1 MSSVL
6 LNFNKN
12 LDNGDAYKF
21 SQFYD
26 DKIQIPE
33 NATISLNNAQL
44 TRKAIVVEEDS
55 EITINLTSP
64 NNDNNLARVF
74 DPYRTLPEGNNV
86 SDITYTFPKGDY
98 SKREFLNTLYE
109 KTNEA
114 IYDYN
119 LDPLRSH
126 CPYSACVANSNDKGI
141 FGLALDY
148 NDFEERKY
156 DFNTNFRMENNTQF
170 DSSNIAIFPNNV
182 GTVSATDFNTFSFAQ
197 SGFNTLNFDK
207 DNINQSSITFGLFDK
222 DDAGTSREYF
232 LVFNC
237 QKVASTWTSPTV
249 MEKDILEDGTEVPKG
264 FIGVHWINDT
274 INSNSGCVI
283 NIYQSDKLATFDSI
297 DFETS
302 PESQVGNMIL
312 VSSIKMEEV
321 IDNQRY
327 AFQFYQEN
335 DYNPSDVSKI
345 KNYYRLLAVNI
356 DDANNSILQ
365 PNDNVIFDSKSFGKT
380 ISNDLMVRGFR
391 MDNNIVPGFPDSSF
405 ASGMVPVFGFKS
417 ISGSAEFDQG
427 FYDIQAPFIN
437 RIFDTTL
444 ENSVNNFGIGYYSIS
459 VSEELANIFGSD
471 ILNRINPNGMT
482 DEKKQT
488 PDFCVSQFYQD
499 NLAYNIQVDNLPI
512 NTFQSISKGNIGTVN
527 IGTKKP
533 VVLKLNSLFEGKVD
547 NLNSSRLVRTHY
559 ENFNKNLKLRN
570 KYSIDTN
577 NFDVSVRRARSN
589 EVATE
594 ITDCSIELVFDKE

>member
-26 DKIQIPE
+26 DKVQIPE

-55 EITINLTSP
+55 SITINLTNP
-64 NNDNNLARVF
+64 NNDNDLARTFDPARNLAVQ
-74 DPYRTLPEGNNV
+74 YNV
-86 SDITYTFPKGDY
+86 ADINYTFPKGDY
-98 SKREFLNTLYE
+98 SKREFLNTLYD

-114 IYDYN
+114 LLSYN
-119 LDPLRSH
+119 SDPLRSTI
-126 CPYSACVANSNDKGI
+126 PYSACVANTNDKGV

-148 NDFEERKY
+148 VKLDYER
-156 DFNTNFRMENNTQF
+156 NTNFRMENNTQF
-170 DSSNIAIFPNNV
+170 DSSNVAIFPASV
-182 GTVSATDFNTFSFAQ
+182 GSVSATEFNTFTFAQ
-197 SGFNTLNFDK
+197 SGINTLNFDK
-207 DNINQSSITFGLFDK
+207 DNVSQSALTFGLFDK
-222 DDAGTSREYF
+222 DTTGNSREYF
-232 LVFNC
+232 LVFNN
-237 QKVASTWTSPTV
+237 QKTAANWSVATEMDKET
-249 MEKDILEDGTEVPKG
+249 LEDGTEVPKG
-264 FIGVHWINDT
+264 YIGVHWINDAT
-274 INSNSGCVI
+274 APTGAVI
-283 NIYQSDKLATFDSI
+283 NIYQSDNLA
-297 DFETS
+297 DFNNELFELNPT
-302 PESQVGNMIL
+302 QQMGNMVL
-312 VSSIKMEEV
+312 VSTLKMEEV

-335 DYNPSDVSKI
+335 DFNASDVNKI

-365 PNDNVIFDSKSFGKT
+365 PNDNVIFDSKTFGKT
-380 ISNDLMVRGFR
+380 ISNDLMTRGFK
-391 MDNNIVPGFPDSSF
+391 MDDNVNPGFPDSVF
-405 ASGMVPVFGFKS
+405 PSGMVPVFGFRS

-427 FYDIQAPFIN
+427 FYDIEGPFIN
-437 RIFDTTL
+437 LSFNTVAEDSL
-444 ENSVNNFGIGYYSIS
+444 NNFGIGYYSIT

-471 ILNRINPNGMT
+471 ILKRINPNGMT
-482 DEKKQT
+482 DAKLQT
-488 PDFCVSQFYQD
+488 ADFCVSQFYQD

-512 NTFQSISKGNIGTVN
+512 NTYQSVSKGNTGTVN

-589 EVATE
+589 ELATE

>member
-12 LDNGDAYKF
+12 LDNGDAFKY

-55 EITINLTSP
+55 SITINLTNP

-74 DPYRTLPEGNNV
+74 DPIRNGPV
-86 SDITYTFPKGDY
+86 ADQVADITYTMPKGDY

-109 KTNEA
+109 KTNDA
-114 IYDYN
+114 IYLYN
-119 LDPLRSH
+119 QDPLRSEF
-126 CPYSACVANSNDKGI
+126 PYSACVANSNDKGV
-141 FGLALDY
+141 FGIALEYDP
-148 NDFEERKY
+148 NDRDY
-156 DFNTNFRMENNTQF
+156 DFNSDFLMQNNTQF
-170 DSSNIAIFPNNV
+170 DSSNIAIFPSSV
-182 GTVSATDFNTFSFAQ
+182 GSVSGTEFNTFSFAQ

-207 DNINQSSITFGLFDK
+207 DNVNQSAITFGLFDK
-222 DDAGTSREYF
+222 DNAGTSREYF

-237 QKVASTWTSPTV
+237 QKVASTWTVSTE
-249 MEKDILEDGTEVPKG
+249 MEKDVLEDGTEVPKG
-264 FIGVHWINDT
+264 FIGVHWINDAT
-274 INSNSGCVI
+274 APTGAVI
-283 NIYQSDKLATFDSI
+283 NIYQSDNLANFNSDIFDLFPSI
-297 DFETS
+297 
-302 PESQVGNMIL
+302 QMGNMVL
-312 VSSIKMEEV
+312 VSTLKMEEV

-365 PNDNVIFDSKSFGKT
+365 PNDNVIFDSKTFGKT

-391 MDNNIVPGFPDSSF
+391 MDDNVDFGNPTDVYP
-405 ASGMVPVFGFKS
+405 SGLVPVFGFRS

-427 FYDIQAPFIN
+427 FYDIEAPFIN
-437 RIFDTTL
+437 KDFSTTL
-444 ENSVNNFGIGYYSIS
+444 ANSNNNFGIGYYSIT

-471 ILNRINPNGMT
+471 ILSRINPNGMT
-482 DEKKQT
+482 DEKLQT
-488 PDFCVSQFYQD
+488 ADFCVSQFYQD

-512 NTFQSISKGNIGTVN
+512 NTYQSISKGNTGSVN

-570 KYSIDTN
+570 KYGINTN
-577 NFDVSVRRARSN
+577 NFDISVRRARSN
-589 EVATE
+589 ELATE

>member
-12 LDNGDAYKF
+12 LDNGDAFKY

-55 EITINLTSP
+55 SITINLTNP

-74 DPYRTLPEGNNV
+74 DPIRNGAV
-86 SDITYTFPKGDY
+86 ADQVADITYTMPKGDY

-109 KTNEA
+109 KTNDA
-114 IYDYN
+114 IYSYN
-119 LDPLRSH
+119 QDPQRSEF
-126 CPYSACVANSNDKGI
+126 PYSACVANSNDKGV

-148 NDFEERKY
+148 DPNDRDYK
-156 DFNTNFRMENNTQF
+156 FNTDFRMENNTQF
-170 DSSNIAIFPNNV
+170 DSSNVAIFPSSV
-182 GTVSATDFNTFSFAQ
+182 GAISGTEFNTFSFAQ

-207 DNINQSSITFGLFDK
+207 DNVNQSSITFGLFDK
-222 DDAGTSREYF
+222 DTTGTGREYF

-237 QKVASTWTSPTV
+237 QKVASTWSVATE
-249 MEKDILEDGTEVPKG
+249 MEKDVLEDGTEVPKG
-264 FIGVHWINDT
+264 FIGVHWINDSSSPT
-274 INSNSGCVI
+274 GAVI
-283 NIYQSDKLATFDSI
+283 NIYQSDNLANFNGDIFDI
-297 DFETS
+297 S
-302 PESQVGNMIL
+302 PEIQMGNMVL
-312 VSSIKMEEV
+312 VSTLKIEEV
-321 IDNQRY
+321 IENQRY

-335 DYNPSDVSKI
+335 DYNASDVNKI
-345 KNYYRLLAVNI
+345 KNYYRFLAVNI
-356 DDANNSILQ
+356 DTTTEDILQ
-365 PNDNVIFDSKSFGKT
+365 PTDNVLFDSKAFGKT
-380 ISNDLMVRGFR
+380 ISNDLMVRGFKLD
-391 MDNNIVPGFPDSSF
+391 DNVDVGNPTDVYP
-405 ASGMVPVFGFKS
+405 SGLVPVFGFRS
-417 ISGSAEFDQG
+417 ISGSSEFDQG
-427 FYDIQAPFIN
+427 FYDIEAPFIN
-437 RIFDTTL
+437 KDFDTTL
-444 ENSVNNFGIGYYSIS
+444 ADSINNVGVGYYSIT

-471 ILNRINPNGMT
+471 ILSRINPNGMT
-482 DEKKQT
+482 DEKLQT
-488 PDFCVSQFYQD
+488 ADFCVSQFYQD

-512 NTFQSISKGNIGTVN
+512 NTFQSISKGNTGLVN

-577 NFDVSVRRARSN
+577 NFDISVRRARSN
-589 EVATE
+589 ELATE